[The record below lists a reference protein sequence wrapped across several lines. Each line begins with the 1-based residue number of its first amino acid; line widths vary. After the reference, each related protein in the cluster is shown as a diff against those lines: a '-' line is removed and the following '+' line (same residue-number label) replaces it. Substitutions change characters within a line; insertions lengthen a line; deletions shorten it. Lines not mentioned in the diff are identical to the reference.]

1 VIRNAHLADYRVP
14 RFSDAPAIDV
24 VLVDRPDEPSM
35 GAGEAPIMALAP
47 AVAAAIFEA
56 TGVRL
61 RNLPMAPSGI
71 KLAAASG
78 AGSS

>member
-1 VIRNAHLADYRVP
+1 
-14 RFSDAPAIDV
+14 
-24 VLVDRPDEPSM
+24 M

-47 AVAAAIFEA
+47 AVAAALFEA

-61 RNLPMAPSGI
+61 RALPMAPSGI

-78 AGSS
+78 SGAR